1 MQFRLLTLLF
11 LFAFQ
16 ATFSQL
22 KIDRKK
28 ISATRITAPPKIDG
42 ELNDDAWKNAELIKD
57 FIVFRPENGKKVTNE
72 YRTIV
77 KVIYND
83 DAIYISAMMYDP
95 NPDKIPMQFA
105 TRDNFSQA
113 DFFLATINPN
123 DDGQNPFEF
132 VVQSTGNQG
141 DSKVSN
147 GQEDFNW
154 SAVWESAA
162 KVNEQGWAV
171 EMKIPYSALRFSN
184 TPVQH
189 WGFNFHRRLE
199 RLNEQHTWTH
209 IDNAI
214 GRWTQHDGL
223 VENFKNIKPPTR
235 LGLYPYASSIS
246 ESYNGTT
253 NYDWSVGLDIKYG
266 LTENFT
272 LDATLI
278 PDFSQAGFDNVEL
291 NLGPF
296 EQQFAEQRQFFTE
309 GTELFNNGNLF
320 YSRRIGSSPID
331 QFNVYSQLNANEE
344 IIDYPGKV
352 TMLNAIKI
360 SGRTK
365 NGLGIGFFNA
375 ITGKTEATIKN
386 NSTGNTR
393 TVETSPFSNYNIL
406 VLDKQFNQNSSV
418 TLINTNVTRAGDFR
432 DANVTGLLW
441 HVETKDSKYNVD
453 GSVKMSNIFDDVN
466 NPNTGYTFDTS
477 FGKNAGSWFWEIG
490 YNFEDKSFNPN
501 DMGILFSNNEQQV
514 YGNAGFRTLKP
525 IGIFNRYSF
534 NFRNNL
540 QYQHESG
547 IYTGYEAGLNFNAET
562 KNRFNFGANINYG
575 SISKDFNEPRQG
587 NTSGVYFKRPERL
600 NFNSWFNT
608 NSQKKLV
615 LNMNLFYSTYSKD
628 PKNGFGFGFGLS
640 PSYRFNNKFSL
651 QYNFNYNKTFNDQ
664 GYVNQVGNDI
674 IFGERDRK
682 SYVNSVSGRYNFS
695 TKSSLSLSFRHYWSS
710 VDYTNNYFKLNT
722 DGSLSTSTY
731 NNGSDVNFNSWNLDL
746 NYIWQFAPGSQL
758 IALYRNTIMNQDSNS
773 SLDFFKNLDNLF
785 QQPNQNVFSLRLVY
799 YIDYNKL
806 KNIF

>member
-1 MQFRLLTLLF
+1 MKLRSISLLF
-11 LFAFQ
+11 LLIFQ
-16 ATFSQL
+16 VTFSQI
-22 KIDRKK
+22 KTDRKK
-28 ISATRITAPPKIDG
+28 IAATRITTPPKIDG
-42 ELNDDAWKNAELIKD
+42 ILDDAAWKNAELIKD
-57 FIVFRPENGKKVTNE
+57 FIVFRPDNGKKVADE
-72 YRTIV
+72 YRTIA
-77 KVIYND
+77 KVVYND

-95 NPDKIPMQFA
+95 HPDKIPMQFA

-147 GQEDFNW
+147 GNEDFNW

-162 KVNEQGWAV
+162 KVNDKGWAV
-171 EMKIPYSALRFSN
+171 EMKIPYSALRFAN
-184 TPVQH
+184 APVQH

-209 IDNAI
+209 IDNAV

-223 VENFKNIKPPTR
+223 IENLKDIKPPTR
-235 LGLYPYASSIS
+235 LGLYPYASAITD
-246 ESYNGTT
+246 SYNGKTT
-253 NYDWSVGLDIKYG
+253 NDWNLGLDLKYG
-266 LTENFT
+266 LSENFT

-296 EQQFAEQRQFFTE
+296 EQQYAEQRQFFTE
-309 GTELFNNGNLF
+309 GTELFNKGRLF

-331 QFNVYSQLNANEE
+331 QFDVSSQLNTNEE
-344 IIDYPGKV
+344 IIDYPRKV

-375 ITGKTEATIKN
+375 ITGKTEAIIKD
-386 NSTGNTR
+386 NSNGKTR
-393 TVETSPFSNYNIL
+393 KVVTSPFSNYNIL
-406 VLDKQFNQNSSV
+406 VIDKQFNQNSSI
-418 TLINTNVTRAGDFR
+418 TLINTNVTRNGNFR
-432 DANVTGLLW
+432 DANVTGFLW

-453 GSVKMSNIFDDVN
+453 GSVKISNIFDDVN
-466 NPNTGYTFDTS
+466 NPNTGYTYDTS
-477 FGKNAGSWFWEIG
+477 FGKNAGRWNWEIG
-490 YNFEDKSFNPN
+490 YNFEDQNFNPN
-501 DMGILFSNNEQQV
+501 DMGILFSNNEQQI
-514 YGNAGFRTLKP
+514 YGSAGFRTLKP
-525 IGIFNRYSF
+525 EGIFNNYGF
-534 NFRNNL
+534 NFYNNL
-540 QYQHESG
+540 QYQYESG
-547 IYTGYEAGLNFNAET
+547 IYTGYQAGLNFNAQT
-562 KNRFNFGANINYG
+562 KKRFSFGANINYG
-575 SISKDFNEPRQG
+575 SVSKDFNEPRQG
-587 NTSGVYFKRPERL
+587 NTSGVYFTRPERL
-600 NFNSWFNT
+600 NLNYWIDT
-608 NSQKKLV
+608 NSQKKLQV
-615 LNMNLFYSTYSKD
+615 NFNMYSSTYFNNSMSS
-628 PKNGFGFGFGLS
+628 FGFGIS
-640 PSYRFNNKFSL
+640 PNYRFNNQFSL
-651 QYNFNYNKTFNDQ
+651 SYNFNYSKTLNDQ
-664 GYVNQVGNDI
+664 GYVDKVGGDI

-722 DGSLSTSTY
+722 DGSLSSTTY

-758 IALYRNTIMNQDSNS
+758 IALYRNTIFNQDSNS

-785 QQPNQNVFSLRLVY
+785 QQPNQNVFSLRVVY

>member
-1 MQFRLLTLLF
+1 MQLRSITLLF
-11 LFAFQ
+11 LFVFQ

-42 ELNDDAWKNAELIKD
+42 ELNDAAWKNAELIKN
-57 FIVFRPENGKKVTNE
+57 FIVFRPENGKKVSNE

-83 DAIYISAMMYDP
+83 DAIYISAMMHDP

-105 TRDNFSQA
+105 TRDNIGQA

-132 VVQSTGNQG
+132 LVQSTGNQA

-154 SAVWESAA
+154 SAVWESSA
-162 KVNEQGWAV
+162 KINEKGWAV

-199 RLNEQHTWTH
+199 GLNEQHTWTF
-209 IDNAI
+209 IDNAV

-223 VENFKNIKPPTR
+223 IENFKNIKPPTR
-235 LGLYPYASSIS
+235 LGLYPYASAIT
-246 ESYNGTT
+246 ESYNGQTI
-253 NYDWSVGLDIKYG
+253 NDWNVGLDLKYG
-266 LTENFT
+266 LSENFT

-309 GTELFNNGNLF
+309 GTELFNKGDLF

-331 QFNVYSQLNANEE
+331 QFNVSGQLNANEE
-344 IIDYPGKV
+344 IIDYPNKV

-365 NGLGIGFFNA
+365 SGLGIGFFNA
-375 ITGKTEATIKN
+375 ITGKTEATIKD

-393 TVETSPFSNYNIL
+393 KVETSPFSNYNIL
-406 VLDKQFNQNSSV
+406 VLDKQFNQNSAI

-432 DANVTGLLW
+432 DANTTGLLW

-453 GSVKMSNIFDDVN
+453 GAVKMSNIFDDLN

-477 FGKNAGSWFWEIG
+477 FGKNAGRWGWEIG
-490 YNFEDKSFNPN
+490 YNFEDKNFNPN
-501 DMGILFSNNEQQV
+501 DMGILFSNNEQQI
-514 YGNAGFRTLKP
+514 YGNASFRTLKP
-525 IGIFNRYSF
+525 EGIFNRYNF
-534 NFRNNL
+534 NFYNSL

-547 IYTGYEAGLNFNAET
+547 IYTGYEAGINFNAET
-562 KNRFNFGANINYG
+562 KNRLNFGANINYG
-575 SISKDFNEPRQG
+575 TISKDFNESRQG
-587 NTSGVYFKRPERL
+587 NTSGVYYKRPERL
-600 NFNSWFNT
+600 NLNSSFNT
-608 NSQKKLV
+608 NSQKKLG
-615 LNMNLFYSTYSKD
+615 LNMNLFYATYSKN
-628 PKNGFGFGFGLS
+628 PMNGFGFGIS
-640 PSYRFNNKFSL
+640 PRYRFNDQFSL
-651 QYNFNYNKTFNDQ
+651 NYNFNYNKTVNDQ
-664 GYVNQVGNDI
+664 GYVDQVGGDI

-722 DGSLSTSTY
+722 DGSLSPETY
-731 NNGSDVNFNSWNLDL
+731 TNGSDVNFNSWNLDF

-785 QQPNQNVFSLRLVY
+785 EQPNHNVFSLRLVY